1 MNEID
6 ADGDKPD
13 QHFNGRAAEN
23 STVAE
28 KIEAMEVFKQ
38 FVMDQWSGNVKEM
51 VAALLLVGST
61 DVQPRQ
67 KHISLVRITV
77 NCCTD
82 TDEVVNK
89 YCFVHGV

>member
-1 MNEID
+1 MLMNEID

-38 FVMDQWSGNVKEM
+38 FVMDQWSGNVKENGGIF
-51 VAALLLVGST
+51 L
-61 DVQPRQ
+61 PRQ
-67 KHISLVRITV
+67 VHGCRAHGTKHMSLLRMSV
-77 NCCTD
+77 NCCR
-82 TDEVVNK
+82 ER
-89 YCFVHGV
+89 

>member
-13 QHFNGRAAEN
+13 QHFDGRAAEN

-28 KIEAMEVFKQ
+28 KKQ
-38 FVMDQWSGNVKEM
+38 FVTDQWSGNVKEM
-51 VAALLLVGST
+51 VAALLLAGPT

-67 KHISLVRITV
+67 KHIYLVRITV